1 MNRYPSL
8 PAQTAPAAEPFMV
21 STTEPLR
28 ASRVESEVVVPF
40 LQTGVTALAVTFGLV
55 FVAWRAEWSW
65 DVPIGGGLAVFV
77 GMWVW
82 RILRSDALLWRL
94 ERMTGRELDG
104 KPGIGKPHDV
114 TLLNMG
120 DYTPPASNL
129 PDMTTEGGT
138 PTKRALMSFVLSCYV
153 MGKTSERAHGIKP
166 WQRKRYLNFRESLI
180 DKLRIAQWDDVENH
194 NLGWHMVVDQDTALR
209 VIDEYVL

>member
-1 MNRYPSL
+1 MNRYTSP
-8 PAQTAPAAEPFMV
+8 PTATAQTAEPFMV

-40 LQTGVTALAVTFGLV
+40 LQTGVTALAVTGALV
-55 FVAWRAEWSW
+55 FVSWRADWPW
-65 DVPIGGGLAVFV
+65 DVPVGGGLIVFV
-77 GMWVW
+77 AMWVW

-104 KPGIGKPHDV
+104 KPGLGKPHDV

-120 DYTPPASNL
+120 DYTPPAPNL
-129 PDMTTEGGT
+129 PDMMTDGGT
-138 PTKRALMSFVLSCYV
+138 PTKRALLSFVMSCYV

-166 WQRKRYLNFRESLI
+166 WQRGRYIDFRDSLI
-180 DKLRIAQWDDVENH
+180 DELRLAQWDDATNH
-194 NLGWHMVVDQDTALR
+194 NLGWHMIVDQDTALR
-209 VIDEYVL
+209 MIDDRVL